1 MKALRLSL
9 SAAVA
14 VLLSCIVCH
23 AGVSAVVIIYQ
34 PIMTGGE
41 ATVIETP
48 KGFTIMP
55 IPFECFHYH
64 GKPPFYAIAQPNPI
78 LTDAPRSRL
87 PSDSNLVSAAG
98 ITIGSSIDDDIVYV
112 HFESLHPPAG
122 FDVIEDDIA
131 EATFDCIRRMA
142 RDAGKRP
149 TLKVTGKKGDE
160 AKWQR
165 WQDSFNKHELT
176 TAFKRPDA

>member
-1 MKALRLSL
+1 MKTSRFSL
-9 SAAVA
+9 LAVIA
-14 VLLSCIVCH
+14 TFFLDTVCH
-23 AGVSAVVIIYQ
+23 AGVSAILIIYQ

-41 ATVIETP
+41 ATVIESP

-64 GKPPFYAIAQPNPI
+64 GKPPFSAIAQPNPI

-112 HFESLHPPAG
+112 HFESFHSPAG
-122 FDVIEDDIA
+122 FDITDDDIA

-142 RDAGKRP
+142 QDAHNRP
-149 TLKVTGKKGDE
+149 TLKVSGKQGDQ
-160 AKWQR
+160 AKWER
-165 WQDSFNKHELT
+165 WQNSFNKHELT
-176 TAFKRPDA
+176 KPFKRP